1 MDFFRFDSNGP
12 TNDGS
17 PVAQAIERATD
28 PMLLTTDWGKNLEIC
43 DMINTGG
50 QAAVTSAT
58 RMLRRQLRSD
68 QPKTVMLALE
78 LTDTCVKNCAFELH
92 RAVASKAFMG
102 DVVALAEGKKGF
114 EPQELSLKLIQEWG
128 KEFKATRSELPG
140 FFDTYV
146 GLKTKGAAFPES
158 ESSAPVFSPP
168 PQITAEEPPQTG
180 HASASALAAAS
191 SGPGPSALPG
201 ASPAHPA
208 PSPTGGSGEASMDKL
223 RQDLV
228 AVEEK
233 IKLCREMLPES
244 PGIEHDEAL
253 SEVVGFL
260 EACQPRLSDLIEA
273 GMQDILSE
281 DILSHTL
288 HVFDELQKTLEAER
302 TGTPIP
308 PTSPAPAPASASPED
323 VVAAAASGA
332 AAASA
337 ALDLMGAEDE
347 EPSLRTGRRKGRKA
361 AGAAAAA
368 APTSSSPAGPSLVP
382 DLQEGLP
389 PPVQPVSASDGGPP
403 SSGSR
408 DPPEAAGGTIA
419 VHADLI
425 DLALPAMPAPQDPG
439 PPPSYSAAT
448 VPPPALEPS
457 AALSLGTPPA
467 PGSSSIG
474 EGQIFS
480 VVPTMQDP
488 AASVAPQGGPPL
500 DAGHILAVLPPAQ
513 TAPAPSSNA
522 SNPFDVELMAAAS
535 KSVLPP
541 APTVH
546 EGDVLSVLHPPGGQ
560 PGVPSNPLQA
570 IVAPTDPPGSQSLAS
585 VSVEVAGVSDPE
597 FDMYQA
603 PSAEVILA
611 QSSTNPPGAGG
622 GAPRAP
628 GM

>member
-1 MDFFRFDSNGP
+1 MDFFRFDSNSP

-78 LTDTCVKNCAFELH
+78 LTDACVKNCAFELH

-180 HASASALAAAS
+180 HASASAPAAAS

-201 ASPAHPA
+201 ASPGQPA
-208 PSPTGGSGEASMDKL
+208 PSPTGGPGEASMDKL

-281 DILSHTL
+281 DILSYTL

-361 AGAAAAA
+361 AAAAAA
-368 APTSSSPAGPSLVP
+368 AALEGVAIQTDAVVARAQFGDVQAREKSQLSAMAASFPYVGPEEQSFSLILDNLPTSSAAFAFLNEFVLCAVVFNQLQVSCHPSTTPVNFDRSAGTCKITL
-382 DLQEGLP
+382 
-389 PPVQPVSASDGGPP
+389 
-403 SSGSR
+403 
-408 DPPEAAGGTIA
+408 PEAVRFKVDAELRNCGYKLTIFDRKSNMMWFVDA
-419 VHADLI
+419 
-425 DLALPAMPAPQDPG
+425 
-439 PPPSYSAAT
+439 
-448 VPPPALEPS
+448 
-457 AALSLGTPPA
+457 
-467 PGSSSIG
+467 SI
-474 EGQIFS
+474 S
-480 VVPTMQDP
+480 MR
-488 AASVAPQGGPPL
+488 L
-500 DAGHILAVLPPAQ
+500 
-513 TAPAPSSNA
+513 
-522 SNPFDVELMAAAS
+522 
-535 KSVLPP
+535 
-541 APTVH
+541 
-546 EGDVLSVLHPPGGQ
+546 
-560 PGVPSNPLQA
+560 
-570 IVAPTDPPGSQSLAS
+570 
-585 VSVEVAGVSDPE
+585 
-597 FDMYQA
+597 
-603 PSAEVILA
+603 
-611 QSSTNPPGAGG
+611 
-622 GAPRAP
+622 
-628 GM
+628 